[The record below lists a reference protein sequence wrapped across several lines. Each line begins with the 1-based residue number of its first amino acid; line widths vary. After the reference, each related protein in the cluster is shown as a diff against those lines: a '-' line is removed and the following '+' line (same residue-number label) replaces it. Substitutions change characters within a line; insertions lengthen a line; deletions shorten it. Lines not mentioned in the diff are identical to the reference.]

1 MCRFVIVSD
10 RKQQLQEPHSGR
22 NFKALMHNCIWQST
36 SGRCE
41 QQVATVR
48 SECCCMRIYFSCCP
62 LLLMFLPDSSGLYS
76 SDIIISSCLNELLCF
91 YVLWWRKEQKKG
103 IITNTAVSQMAACFH
118 LRLFVPG
125 RYIKSFVCLH
135 LNDQGLAVK
144 LWFPLQNKAWMMWS
158 FGQQGQCHSTYFPT
172 SIIPS

>member
-48 SECCCMRIYFSCCP
+48 SECCCIRIYFSCCP
-62 LLLMFLPDSSGLYS
+62 LRCVCLIAVDFTVLILLFPHAWTNYCVFMF
-76 SDIIISSCLNELLCF
+76 SDGEKN
-91 YVLWWRKEQKKG
+91 KKG

-118 LRLFVPG
+118 LRLFVLG

-135 LNDQGLAVK
+135 LNGQGLAVK

-158 FGQQGQCHSTYFPT
+158 FGQQGQCHST
-172 SIIPS
+172 